1 MDSLS
6 ILRTLLHI
14 GLSQDRGRPTV
25 GLIFAVPTEP
35 FAPPSLGWSEYL
47 AGLGLDTQMPLEI
60 IASGDTPA
68 ALLAVTQICL
78 WLQRMAGNEVIQA
91 RIERYREEGL
101 WEIQIVHED
110 IETAL
115 WAGEL
120 ATELLTRSTAADASL
135 DLNNEQSA
143 CDSIAEFLDFA
154 AVRVQDPS
162 TRLLIRAA
170 EARGLP
176 WINLDQLPFGAINA
190 NRLPRHGLLQ
200 LGHGHRQH
208 VLLGSMYL
216 PEPTQTLIK
225 SHATTRAELAR
236 AGLPIPAG
244 DPENSHI
251 NRSSR
256 AKRAAERIGYP
267 VALRPFLHGPLETPA
282 LRRPAYGPLLTPEH
296 VTIAY
301 ESLATQSREQSVE
314 AFVAGDRQRWIVIGG
329 RVHAAARCT
338 PASVTGDGCSTVAG
352 LIQAEALR
360 QTNRPGAAAWR
371 RMTGN
376 ASDLALCLHLQG
388 LSLDSVPTTG
398 KQVALSAD
406 CAPHHGGSYADF
418 TDSADPV
425 LAELVLAAA
434 RACELSTLCAI
445 DLVVTDTARSQAVVV
460 DVVAGPDL
468 FGHLVQDTG
477 KPRDL
482 AGALLDHWYPD
493 PEQARVPIL
502 AVTGTNGKTTT
513 AAMTAAIMGQAG
525 YRTALATTVG
535 VVVDGQWLMRH
546 DLAGITGALMAL
558 ADPRTEA
565 LVVETARGGL
575 IKMGL
580 PFDHCDVAACL
591 NVDDDHIGL
600 DGVGTIDDM
609 ARVKRRILE
618 ACARAGVINADDPRC
633 LAMRPWISGRRVIL
647 VTRDAGQKAVREHL
661 AAGGMAVGL
670 ESSGNAD
677 WMVLHNGSETMRIAA
692 TAEIPATWNG
702 HLRFAVDN
710 AMHAAA
716 MAIGF
721 GIAPECVAEGLRHF
735 VQDPELLPCRM
746 NLVTRFPF
754 TVLLDYAHNPHGLR
768 ALSDAVFA
776 LPTVGRRILAFGIPD
791 DRTDDTIRAAALAVA
806 HKYDH
811 YFCSGILNSRAS
823 DPERAPRLLAEAL
836 ESAGVLPEQITVIR
850 DPLERIGAVATMARP
865 GDFLVITAG
874 IGTCSKVLPLIE
886 AALADNRAPEA

>member
-1 MDSLS
+1 MDSVR
-6 ILRTLLHI
+6 ILRTLLRI
-14 GLSQDRGRPTV
+14 GFSQERGRPAV
-25 GLIFAVPTEP
+25 GLIFADPTEP
-35 FAPPSLGWSEYL
+35 FVLPPHGWSEFL
-47 AGLGLDTQMPLEI
+47 AGLGLSTRTPLEI
-60 IASGDTPA
+60 IASEDTPA
-68 ALLAVTQICL
+68 ALFAVTQVCL

-91 RIERYREEGL
+91 RIERYWKAGL

-120 ATELLTRSTAADASL
+120 ATELLTRAIAADASP
-135 DLNNEQSA
+135 DMENEQSSA
-143 CDSIAEFLDFA
+143 ASIAEFLDFA
-154 AVRVQDPS
+154 AFRLQDPN
-162 TRLLIRAA
+162 TRLMIRAA

-176 WINLDQLPFGAINA
+176 WINLDQFPFEAIDA
-190 NRLPRHGLLQ
+190 DRLPRHGLLQ
-200 LGHGHRQH
+200 IGHGHRQH
-208 VLLGSMYL
+208 VLLGSLYL
-216 PEPTQTLIK
+216 PVQTQIRIQT
-225 SHATTRAELAR
+225 HAATRASLAR

-244 DPENSHI
+244 DPEDSHI
-251 NRSSR
+251 NRASR

-267 VALRPFLHGPLETPA
+267 VVLRPVIQAPLETPA
-282 LRRPAYGPLLTPEH
+282 VRRPVYGPLLTPEH
-296 VTIAY
+296 VSIVY
-301 ESLATQSREQSVE
+301 ESLATQSREQTVE

-329 RVHAAARCT
+329 KVHAAARCT
-338 PASVTGDGCSTVAG
+338 PPSVTGDGCSTVAE
-352 LIQAEALR
+352 LIQAETLR
-360 QTNRPGAAAWR
+360 QVNRPGASAWR

-376 ASDLALCLHLQG
+376 ASDLALRLHLQG
-388 LSLDSVPTTG
+388 LNLDSVPITG
-398 KQVALSAD
+398 KQVVLSAD
-406 CAPHHGGSYADF
+406 RTPHHGGTCADL

-434 RACELSTLCAI
+434 RACELSSLCAI
-445 DLVVTDTARSQAVVV
+445 DLVVTDPALSQAVVV
-460 DVVAGPDL
+460 DVFAGPDL
-468 FGHLVQDTG
+468 FGHLFPDTG

-482 AGALLDHWYPD
+482 AGALLDYWYPD

-535 VVVDGQWLMRH
+535 VVIDGQWLIRQ
-546 DLAGITGALMAL
+546 DVAGITGAMIAL

-575 IKMGL
+575 IKRGL
-580 PFDHCDVAACL
+580 PFDRCDVADCL

-600 DGVGTIDDM
+600 DGIGSIEDM

-618 ACARAGVINADDPRC
+618 HCTSAGVINADDPHC
-633 LAMRPWISGRRVIL
+633 LAMRPWISGTRVVL

-661 AAGGMAVGL
+661 AAGGMVVAL
-670 ESSGNAD
+670 ESSGDTD
-677 WMVLHNGSETMRIAA
+677 WIVLHTGSAAMRIAA
-692 TAEIPATWNG
+692 AMEIPATWNG
-702 HLRFAVDN
+702 RVRFAVDN

-716 MAIGF
+716 MAIGI
-721 GIAPECVAEGLRHF
+721 GVVPETVAEGLRHF

-768 ALSDAVFA
+768 ALTELALAV
-776 LPTVGRRILAFGIPD
+776 PITGRRILAFGIPD
-791 DRTDDTIRAAALAVA
+791 DRTEDAIRAAARVVA
-806 HKYDH
+806 GKYDH
-811 YFCSGILNSRAS
+811 YFCSGILNSRAA

-836 ESAGVLPEQITVIR
+836 QSAEVLPEQITVIR
-850 DPLERIGAVATMARP
+850 DPLERIGAIATMARP

-874 IGTCSKVLPLIE
+874 IGTCSKVVPLIE
-886 AALADNRAPEA
+886 AALADNMAAEA

>member
-1 MDSLS
+1 MDSVR

-14 GLSQDRGRPTV
+14 GFSQERKRPAV
-25 GLIFAVPTEP
+25 GLIFATPMEP
-35 FAPPSLGWSEYL
+35 FVQPPHGWSEYL
-47 AGLGLDTQMPLEI
+47 AGLGLAAQIPLEI
-60 IASGDTPA
+60 AASEDTPA
-68 ALLAVTQICL
+68 FLLAVTQVCL

-91 RIERYREEGL
+91 RVDRYWEAGL

-120 ATELLTRSTAADASL
+120 ATELLTRAIAADASL
-135 DLNNEQSA
+135 DLENEQSTG
-143 CDSIAEFLDFA
+143 DSIAEFLDFA
-154 AVRVQDPS
+154 AVRLQDPN

-176 WINLDQLPFGAINA
+176 WINLDQFPFEAVDA
-190 NRLPRHGLLQ
+190 DRLPQHGLLQ
-200 LGHGHRQH
+200 IGHGHRQH
-208 VLLGSMYL
+208 VLLGPLYL

-225 SHATTRAELAR
+225 THAATRTALAR

-251 NRSSR
+251 NRASR

-267 VALRPFLHGPLETPA
+267 VALRPVLHAPLETPA
-282 LRRPAYGPLLTPEH
+282 IQRPVYGPLLTPEH
-296 VTIAY
+296 VSIVY
-301 ESLATQSREQSVE
+301 ESLATQSREQAVE

-329 RVHAAARCT
+329 KVHAVARCT
-338 PASVTGDGCSTVAG
+338 PPSVTGDGCSTVAE
-352 LIQAEALR
+352 LIQAESLR
-360 QTNRPGAAAWR
+360 QANRPGATAWR

-376 ASDLALCLHLQG
+376 ANDLALRLRLQG
-388 LSLDSVPTTG
+388 LSLDLVPSAG
-398 KQVALSAD
+398 KHVVLSAESS
-406 CAPHHGGSYADF
+406 PHYGGIYADI
-418 TDSADPV
+418 TDSADLV
-425 LAELVLAAA
+425 LAELAMAAA

-445 DLVVTDTARSQAVVV
+445 DLVVTDPANSQAVVV
-460 DVVAGPDL
+460 DVIAGPDL
-468 FGHLVQDTG
+468 SGHSFPDTG

-525 YRTALATTVG
+525 YRTALVSTVG
-535 VVVDGQWLMRH
+535 VMIDGQWQVRH
-546 DLAGITGALMAL
+546 DLAGITGALIAL
-558 ADPRTEA
+558 GDPRTEA

-580 PFDHCDVAACL
+580 PFDRCDVAGCL

-600 DGVGTIDDM
+600 DGIGSIEDM

-618 ACARAGVINADDPRC
+618 HCTRAGVINADDPHC
-633 LAMRPWISGRRVIL
+633 LAMRPWISGSRTIL
-647 VTRDAGQKAVREHL
+647 VTRNAGQKAVREHL
-661 AAGGMAVGL
+661 AAGGMAVAL
-670 ESSGNAD
+670 ESSGDAD
-677 WMVLHNGSETMRIAA
+677 WIVLHTGSAAMRIAA
-692 TAEIPATWNG
+692 TTELPATWNG
-702 HLRFAVDN
+702 RIRFAVDN

-716 MAIGF
+716 LAIGF
-721 GIAPECVAEGLRHF
+721 GVAPGIVAEGLRRF

-768 ALSDAVFA
+768 ALTDTVLAVPIA
-776 LPTVGRRILAFGIPD
+776 GHRILAFGIPD
-791 DRTDDTIRAAALAVA
+791 DRTDDAIRASAQAVA
-806 HKYDH
+806 RKYDH
-811 YFCSGILNSRAS
+811 YFCSGILNSRAA

-836 ESAGVLPEQITVIR
+836 QSAGVLPGQITVIR
-850 DPLERIGAVATMARP
+850 DPLARITAAATMARP
-865 GDFLVITAG
+865 GDLLVITAG
-874 IGTCSKVLPLIE
+874 PGTCSKVVPLIE
-886 AALADNRAPEA
+886 AALTGNRAPET